1 MASNWQKRA
10 RNMLDMLN
18 PSGSKGAAVR
28 ADQLRQ
34 LHSSGAAVPVN
45 MPEKEEL
52 QLVISF
58 WAQWEAR
65 SGVSL
70 AQLATPDTGAEV
82 CEQASKLLTEAAA
95 SKQQIK
101 LPQRDA
107 VAKLVSRRDWAVRA
121 TALLKRAQQQLDDN
135 TAAVAAGIRSSK
147 QKRVAREDF
156 QAL

>member
-18 PSGSKGAAVR
+18 PGASKGAAVR

-45 MPEKEEL
+45 MPEKEQL

-65 SGVSL
+65 VSTCTIVL
-70 AQLATPDTGAEV
+70 HCSIITHCGCA
-82 CEQASKLLTEAAA
+82 
-95 SKQQIK
+95 
-101 LPQRDA
+101 QRDCA
-107 VAKLVSRRDWAVRA
+107 ACSALTSDIFGKQSDSLTVAQPVRPSHS
-121 TALLKRAQQQLDDN
+121 TTIALGADL
-135 TAAVAAGIRSSK
+135 
-147 QKRVAREDF
+147 
-156 QAL
+156 

>member
-58 WAQWEAR
+58 WAQWEA
-65 SGVSL
+65 GVSAPIL
-70 AQLATPDTGAEV
+70 YIILYVSSYHRCQY
-82 CEQASKLLTEAAA
+82 
-95 SKQQIK
+95 I
-101 LPQRDA
+101 DA
-107 VAKLVSRRDWAVRA
+107 CCSC
-121 TALLKRAQQQLDDN
+121 AQQVFCSIYAFCYVEAMICVCVNLP
-135 TAAVAAGIRSSK
+135 GSHYY
-147 QKRVAREDF
+147 
-156 QAL
+156 

>member
-1 MASNWQKRA
+1 
-10 RNMLDMLN
+10 MLTAWTVN
-18 PSGSKGAAVR
+18 ITAVAQQQQ
-28 ADQLRQ
+28 ADSL
-34 LHSSGAAVPVN
+34 
-45 MPEKEEL
+45 L
-52 QLVISF
+52 Q
-58 WAQWEAR
+58 

-82 CEQASKLLTEAAA
+82 CEQASKLLTQAAA

-156 QAL
+156 QALLSEATKQVLSCRNVMQCYTFLLLNAVYSGW

>member
-65 SGVSL
+65 VSALILHVHHVYCCISARRSHAQRVSL
-70 AQLATPDTGAEV
+70 AAHAVLLLYD
-82 CEQASKLLTEAAA
+82 QA
-95 SKQQIK
+95 IK
-101 LPQRDA
+101 LRQY
-107 VAKLVSRRDWAVRA
+107 
-121 TALLKRAQQQLDDN
+121 
-135 TAAVAAGIRSSK
+135 
-147 QKRVAREDF
+147 
-156 QAL
+156 

>member
-65 SGVSL
+65 VSAHMTIIHHSML
-70 AQLATPDTGAEV
+70 
-82 CEQASKLLTEAAA
+82 
-95 SKQQIK
+95 
-101 LPQRDA
+101 
-107 VAKLVSRRDWAVRA
+107 
-121 TALLKRAQQQLDDN
+121 
-135 TAAVAAGIRSSK
+135 
-147 QKRVAREDF
+147 
-156 QAL
+156 